1 MMIPIPDFTVGNTI
15 TIAIAIYKQNWKK
28 YLKLSLIAHLWLLVP
43 VYGWARYFAIAA
55 WISKLSLNELVAQ
68 PDNIEHK
75 QYFTIRS
82 LFIFMFTALVTI
94 FTILIAIVLCYFF
107 IIILLICIAFLLQI
121 IFNSPIVDNLNQI
134 IDKEE
139 GVAFWTFFW
148 GIILLFSLAST
159 LSYVRLFLTDFGL
172 TGNQTDKLFNLI
184 SQSYS
189 LTKQKLKIFSII
201 LQSFFLVFPV
211 WVISFFFV
219 IIVLSFLLW
228 GIERFVVSEINI
240 NDVYLGLSFF
250 ICWIVWTNLLTMP
263 FWQSVKAVTYHEL
276 NQRVDY
282 DLMSN
287 HRQ

>member
-1 MMIPIPDFTVGNTI
+1 MIPVPDFTVGNTI
-15 TIAIAIYKQNWKK
+15 TVAIAIYKQNWKK

-43 VYGWARYFAIAA
+43 VYGWARFFAIAA

-68 PDNIEHK
+68 PDNIEQK
-75 QYFTIRS
+75 QYFTLRS
-82 LFIFMFTALVTI
+82 LFIFLFTALVTI

-184 SQSYS
+184 IQSYS

-282 DLMSN
+282 DFMSN

>member
-1 MMIPIPDFTVGNTI
+1 MIPVPDFTVGNTI
-15 TIAIAIYKQNWKK
+15 TVAIAIYKQNWKK

-240 NDVYLGLSFF
+240 NDVYLGLLFF